1 MINPENNTIILAGIT
16 GALRRKIAYHL
27 RKNGVTVIGIVRTG
41 CRSPEIPT
49 LREQGIMITEV
60 DFNDIADLVNACK
73 GGSCVVSA
81 VAGLRD
87 VIVGL
92 QTNLVRAAVEAGVP
106 RFFPSDYST
115 DFTRLSYGTNRNL
128 DLRREFHEYLSREPI
143 AVTSVLNG
151 MFMNLLTGQ
160 APIILFKIRRV
171 LCYGDADQPLDFTA
185 MDDVANYTAQAAL
198 DPATPRFLR
207 VAGEVTS
214 IRGLQK
220 TATEVCHKKFRL
232 LRPGGLGMLEKL
244 IRLTRA
250 LTPESDALY
259 PPWQGMQY
267 LHNMLS
273 GKAKLEPLD
282 NDRYPDI
289 RWTSIYEM
297 LSERER

>member
-1 MINPENNTIILAGIT
+1 MTNPDNKTIIIAGIT
-16 GALRRKIAYHL
+16 GSLGRKIAYHL
-27 RKNGVTVIGIVRTG
+27 REKGATVKGIVRTG
-41 CRSPEIPT
+41 CMSPEIPK
-49 LREQGIMITEV
+49 LREQRVTVTEV
-60 DFNDIADLVNACK
+60 DFNDIAELANSCK

-81 VAGLRD
+81 VSGLRD

-106 RFFPSDYST
+106 RFIPSDFSA

-128 DLRREFHEYLSREPI
+128 DLRREFHEHLSREPI
-143 AVTSVLNG
+143 AATSVLNG
-151 MFMNLLTGQ
+151 MFMDLLTGQ
-160 APIILFKIRRV
+160 APVILFKIRRV
-171 LCYGDADQPLDFTA
+171 LCYGDADQPLDFTS
-185 MDDVANYTAQAAL
+185 MDDAANFTAQAVL

-220 TATEVCHKKFRL
+220 TATEVYHKKFRL
-232 LRPGGLGMLEKL
+232 LRPGGLGLLEKM

-282 NDRYPDI
+282 NDRYPGI
-289 RWTSIYEM
+289 RWTSVYEL
-297 LSERER
+297 LSGLK